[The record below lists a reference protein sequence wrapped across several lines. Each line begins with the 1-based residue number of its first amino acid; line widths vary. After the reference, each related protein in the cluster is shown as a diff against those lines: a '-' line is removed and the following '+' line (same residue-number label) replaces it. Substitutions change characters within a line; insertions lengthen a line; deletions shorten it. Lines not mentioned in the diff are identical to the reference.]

1 MSKLMIQVN
10 GTGMIPRGYGL
21 APRKEPF
28 AASDIHLIN
37 LILNTKGLTVNFVN
51 PETNQLQSVTNKN
64 LKQIWDKYAN
74 YVPGSPTVST
84 SQSKFDPND
93 WIDTATCNQL
103 RQRYP
108 SEMPQQAEEVVEPSG
123 VDPCVV
129 DAIEDPVAAPAD
141 IDNPHHVD
149 ESQIESTGA
158 DVKSNE
164 TTGDSSPTKNNGGN
178 NQNKNGKNKH

>member
-1 MSKLMIQVN
+1 MYLIGNVHYSLYYIHDA
-10 GTGMIPRGYGL
+10 YGSSSSVLL
-21 APRKEPF
+21 AD
-28 AASDIHLIN
+28 SNISL
-37 LILNTKGLTVNFVN
+37 
-51 PETNQLQSVTNKN
+51 
-64 LKQIWDKYAN
+64 
-74 YVPGSPTVST
+74 
-84 SQSKFDPND
+84 
-93 WIDTATCNQL
+93 
-103 RQRYP
+103 
-108 SEMPQQAEEVVEPSG
+108 VVEPSG

-129 DAIEDPVAAPAD
+129 DAIEEPVAAPAD